1 MNYFFMVEY
10 VITRQIKIAVLQ
22 NETKALSEKI
32 SVALKIV
39 LVLVKHIHIFA

>member
-22 NETKALSEKI
+22 NETKALSEK
-32 SVALKIV
+32 SKTEKVSQLSLLWK
-39 LVLVKHIHIFA
+39 LS